1 METFSVFAAN
11 KMSDGLEEQCVYK
24 SALFT
29 CKSPVLY
36 ILQMQGLVM
45 SCWDITFQVF
55 CTLYSLQTST
65 CAIQTRATG
74 FRPRGSGQLFS
85 SEAPL
90 SKTNTAAQKFFQHVN
105 RRVEIKTKKLM

>member
-55 CTLYSLQTST
+55 CTLYSILLNFDMLPSFMDPFLPSSRIKST
-65 CAIQTRATG
+65 I
-74 FRPRGSGQLFS
+74 
-85 SEAPL
+85 
-90 SKTNTAAQKFFQHVN
+90 H
-105 RRVEIKTKKLM
+105 